1 MNKANSF
8 SDIIHKGV
16 HAMNEVQAQSWGSTF
31 PRVIAV
37 TSGKGGV
44 GKTSIVGNLAVAFR
58 RLGNRVLILDGDL
71 GLANIDIIFGLNPAY
86 NIRHVIQGEKDLAEV
101 IVEGPE
107 EILIIPAGSGVHDL
121 AHLTNGQ
128 KLNLLNEFDTL
139 NEDFDIFLIDT
150 GAGISSNIIY
160 FNIAAQERIVVATCE
175 PGSIR
180 SACALMKVIFTEH
193 GTRRFKLLVNMVNDA
208 EEARSVFEQLSD
220 AVDSFPGLVSIEYL
234 GFIPKDENFE
244 RAAREQRPVL
254 QRFPDSES
262 SKGFCELA
270 KRLLASTADGPS
282 DGNIKFFWRKLMSC
296 HRNPSGVIPPHTG
309 QDRH

>member
-1 MNKANSF
+1 
-8 SDIIHKGV
+8 
-16 HAMNEVQAQSWGSTF
+16 
-31 PRVIAV
+31 V

-58 RLGNRVLILDGDL
+58 RLGKRVLILDGDL
-71 GLANIDIIFGLNPAY
+71 GLASIDIIFDLNPLY
-86 NIRHVIQGEKDLAEV
+86 NITHVINGEKDLAEV

-107 EILIIPAGSGVHDL
+107 GILIIPAGNGVQEL

-139 NEDFDIFLIDT
+139 DGDFDIFLIDT

-175 PGSIR
+175 PSSIR
-180 SACALMKVIFTEH
+180 AASALMEIIHTQH

-208 EEARSVFEQLSD
+208 EEARSAFENLSD
-220 AVDSFPGLVSIEYL
+220 ALERFGKDMSLEYL
-234 GFIPKDENFE
+234 GFIPKDDNFQK
-244 RAAREQRPVL
+244 AAKEQCPVL
-254 QRFPDSES
+254 QRYPESES

-270 KRLLASTADGPS
+270 ERLLAKSGNGPS

-296 HRNPSGVIPPHTG
+296 H
-309 QDRH
+309 

>member
-1 MNKANSF
+1 MNKASIFNEMVN
-8 SDIIHKGV
+8 KGPQN
-16 HAMNEVQAQSWGSTF
+16 MDGILETPTKPTF

-44 GKTSIVGNLAVAFR
+44 GKTSVVGNLAIAFR
-58 RLGNRVLILDGDL
+58 RLGKRVLILDGDL
-71 GLANIDIIFGLNPAY
+71 GLANIDLLFGLNPKHS
-86 NIRHVIQGEKDLAEV
+86 IRHVMSGEKDLAEV

-107 EILIIPAGSGVHDL
+107 EILIIPAGSGVHGL

-139 NEDFDIFLIDT
+139 DEDFDIFLIDT

-175 PGSIR
+175 PSSIR
-180 SACALMKVIFTEH
+180 SACALMNVIFTEH
-193 GTRRFKLLVNMVNDA
+193 GTKRFKLLANMVKDA
-208 EEARSVFEQLSD
+208 QEGRLVFENLCNE
-220 AVDSFPGLVSIEYL
+220 AAPLLGRISIEYL
-234 GFIPKDENFE
+234 GFIPKDEHCE
-244 RAAREQRPVL
+244 KAAREQCPVL
-254 QRFPDSES
+254 QRFPHCES

-270 KRLLASTADGPS
+270 ERLLTSSANGPS

-296 HRNPSGVIPPHTG
+296 H
-309 QDRH
+309 

>member
-1 MNKANSF
+1 
-8 SDIIHKGV
+8 
-16 HAMNEVQAQSWGSTF
+16 
-31 PRVIAV
+31 
-37 TSGKGGV
+37 
-44 GKTSIVGNLAVAFR
+44 
-58 RLGNRVLILDGDL
+58 
-71 GLANIDIIFGLNPAY
+71 
-86 NIRHVIQGEKDLAEV
+86 VIQGEKDLAEV

-107 EILIIPAGSGVHDL
+107 EILIIPAGSGVSDL

-180 SACALMKVIFTEH
+180 AACALMKVIFTEH

-208 EEARSVFEQLSD
+208 KEARSVFEKLTD
-220 AVDSFPGLVSIEYL
+220 AVDCFPGLVSIEYL

-244 RAAREQRPVL
+244 KAAREQRPVL
-254 QRFPDSES
+254 QRFPDSQS
-262 SKGFCELA
+262 SKGFSELA
-270 KRLLASTADGPS
+270 KRLLASSADGPS

-296 HRNPSGVIPPHTG
+296 HRNPSDVIAPQTG

>member
-1 MNKANSF
+1 MDKANSLMEMVNKNGH
-8 SDIIHKGV
+8 DMNRVKGV
-16 HAMNEVQAQSWGSTF
+16 KIYSPGSEF
-31 PRVIAV
+31 PRVVAV

-58 RLGNRVLILDGDL
+58 RLGKRVLILDGDL
-71 GLANIDIIFGLNPAY
+71 GLANIDIIFNLNPLY
-86 NIRHVIQGEKDLAEV
+86 NITHVINGEKDLAEV

-107 EILIIPAGSGVHDL
+107 GILIIPAGNGVQEL

-139 NEDFDIFLIDT
+139 DGDFDIFLIDT

-175 PGSIR
+175 PSSIR
-180 SACALMKVIFTEH
+180 AASALMEIIHTQH
-193 GTRRFKLLVNMVNDA
+193 GTRRFKLLVNMVDDA
-208 EEARSVFEQLSD
+208 EEARSVFENLSD
-220 AVDSFPGLVSIEYL
+220 ALQRFGKDMSLEYL
-234 GFIPKDENFE
+234 GFIPKDDNFQK
-244 RAAREQRPVL
+244 AAKEQCPVL
-254 QRFPDSES
+254 QRYPESES

-270 KRLLASTADGPS
+270 ERLLAKSGNGPS

-296 HRNPSGVIPPHTG
+296 H
-309 QDRH
+309 

>member
-1 MNKANSF
+1 MDKANSLMEMVNKNGH
-8 SDIIHKGV
+8 DMNRVKGV
-16 HAMNEVQAQSWGSTF
+16 KIYTQGSEF
-31 PRVIAV
+31 PRVVAV

-58 RLGNRVLILDGDL
+58 RLGKRVLILDGDL
-71 GLANIDIIFGLNPAY
+71 GLANIDIIFDLNPLY
-86 NIRHVIQGEKDLAEV
+86 NITHVINGEKDLAEV

-107 EILIIPAGSGVHDL
+107 GILIIPAGNGVQEL

-139 NEDFDIFLIDT
+139 DGDFDIFLIDT

-175 PGSIR
+175 PSSIR
-180 SACALMKVIFTEH
+180 AASALMEIIHTQ

-208 EEARSVFEQLSD
+208 EEARSAFENLSD
-220 AVDSFPGLVSIEYL
+220 ALERFGKDISLEYL
-234 GFIPKDENFE
+234 GFIPKDDNFQK
-244 RAAREQRPVL
+244 AAKEQCPVL
-254 QRFPDSES
+254 QRYPESES
-262 SKGFCELA
+262 SKSFCELA
-270 KRLLASTADGPS
+270 ERLLAKSGNGPS

-296 HRNPSGVIPPHTG
+296 H
-309 QDRH
+309 

>member
-1 MNKANSF
+1 MNKASVF
-8 SDIIHKGV
+8 
-16 HAMNEVQAQSWGSTF
+16 NEMVNKRPQNMDGILETPTKPTF

-44 GKTSIVGNLAVAFR
+44 GKTSVVGNLAIAFR
-58 RLGNRVLILDGDL
+58 RLGKRVLILDGDL
-71 GLANIDIIFGLNPAY
+71 GLANIDLIFGLNPKH
-86 NIRHVIQGEKDLAEV
+86 NIRHVMSGEKDLAEV
-101 IVEGPE
+101 IIEGPE
-107 EILIIPAGSGVHDL
+107 DIHIIPAGSGVHDL

-175 PGSIR
+175 PSSIR

-193 GTRRFKLLVNMVNDA
+193 GTKRFKLLANMVKDA
-208 EEARSVFEQLSD
+208 QEAR
-220 AVDSFPGLVSIEYL
+220 LVLYL
-234 GFIPKDENFE
+234 GFIPKDEHCE
-244 RAAREQRPVL
+244 KAAKEQRPVL
-254 QRFPDSES
+254 QRFPHCKS

-270 KRLLASTADGPS
+270 ERLLTSSAEGPS

-296 HRNPSGVIPPHTG
+296 H
-309 QDRH
+309 

>member
-1 MNKANSF
+1 MDKANSLMEMVNKNGH
-8 SDIIHKGV
+8 DMNRVKGV
-16 HAMNEVQAQSWGSTF
+16 KIYSAGSEF
-31 PRVIAV
+31 PRVVAV

-58 RLGNRVLILDGDL
+58 RLGKRVLILDGDL
-71 GLANIDIIFGLNPAY
+71 GLANIDIIFDLNPLY
-86 NIRHVIQGEKDLAEV
+86 NITHVINGEKDLAEV

-107 EILIIPAGSGVHDL
+107 GILIIPAGNGVQEL

-139 NEDFDIFLIDT
+139 DGDFDIFLIDT

-175 PGSIR
+175 PSSIR
-180 SACALMKVIFTEH
+180 AASALMEIIYTQH

-208 EEARSVFEQLSD
+208 EEARSAFENLSD
-220 AVDSFPGLVSIEYL
+220 ALERFGKDMSLEYL
-234 GFIPKDENFE
+234 GFIPKDDNFQK
-244 RAAREQRPVL
+244 AAKEQCPVL
-254 QRFPDSES
+254 QRYPESES

-270 KRLLASTADGPS
+270 ERLLAKSGNGPS

-296 HRNPSGVIPPHTG
+296 H
-309 QDRH
+309 

>member
-1 MNKANSF
+1 MDKANSLMEMVNKNGH
-8 SDIIHKGV
+8 DMNRVKGV
-16 HAMNEVQAQSWGSTF
+16 KIYFAGSEF
-31 PRVIAV
+31 PRVVAV

-58 RLGNRVLILDGDL
+58 RLGKRVLILDGDL
-71 GLANIDIIFGLNPAY
+71 GLANIDIIFDLNPLY
-86 NIRHVIQGEKDLAEV
+86 NITHVINGEKDLAEV

-107 EILIIPAGSGVHDL
+107 GILIIPAGNGVQEL

-139 NEDFDIFLIDT
+139 DGDFDIFLIDT

-175 PGSIR
+175 PSSIR
-180 SACALMKVIFTEH
+180 AASALMEIIYTQH

-208 EEARSVFEQLSD
+208 EEARSAFENLSD
-220 AVDSFPGLVSIEYL
+220 ALERFGKDISLEYL
-234 GFIPKDENFE
+234 GFIPKDDNFQK
-244 RAAREQRPVL
+244 AAKEQCPVL
-254 QRFPDSES
+254 QRYPESKS
-262 SKGFCELA
+262 SKSFCELA
-270 KRLLASTADGPS
+270 ERLLAKSGNGPS

-296 HRNPSGVIPPHTG
+296 H
-309 QDRH
+309 

>member
-1 MNKANSF
+1 MNKASIFNEMN
-8 SDIIHKGV
+8 DNRPHNIDGV
-16 HAMNEVQAQSWGSTF
+16 LEAPSKPTF

-44 GKTSIVGNLAVAFR
+44 GKTSVVGNLAIAFR
-58 RLGNRVLILDGDL
+58 RLGKRVLILDGDL
-71 GLANIDIIFGLNPAY
+71 GLANIDLIFGLNPKH
-86 NIRHVIQGEKDLAEV
+86 NIRHVISGEKDLAEV

-107 EILIIPAGSGVHDL
+107 DILIIPAGSGVHDL

-128 KLNLLNEFDTL
+128 KLNLLSEFDTL

-175 PGSIR
+175 PSSIR
-180 SACALMKVIFTEH
+180 SACALMNVIFTEH
-193 GTRRFKLLVNMVNDA
+193 GTKRFKLLANMVRDA
-208 EEARSVFEQLSD
+208 EEAKLVFENLSNE
-220 AVDSFPGLVSIEYL
+220 VESLLGRVSIEYL
-234 GFIPKDENFE
+234 GFIPKDENCE
-244 RAAREQRPVL
+244 QAAREQRPVL
-254 QRFPDSES
+254 QRFPDSAS

-270 KRLLASTADGPS
+270 ERLLASSADGPS

-296 HRNPSGVIPPHTG
+296 H
-309 QDRH
+309 